1 MLFNRYSLISTVLL
15 QYVRVSKI
23 TEGNV
28 CVASLMVNLRQFPSI
43 KNPSIVR

>member
-1 MLFNRYSLISTVLL
+1 MLFNRYSLVSTILL

-23 TEGNV
+23 TEGKV
-28 CVASLMVNLRQFPSI
+28 CVAALMVNLRQFPSI

>member
-1 MLFNRYSLISTVLL
+1 VLFNRYSLVSTVLL
-15 QYVRVSKI
+15 QYVRASKI

-28 CVASLMVNLRQFPSI
+28 CVALLMVNLRQFPSI